1 MKIFILIF
9 LLTISFISYS
19 DDKIDIIIIK
29 KSERKLFAIKDDLIV
44 KEFDIALG
52 KNPIGHKKIEGDK
65 KTPEGYYF
73 VDGKNSKSKFFLSL
87 HISYPNFHD
96 KKIASKNKVDPGKHI
111 AIHGLPSIFL
121 LSQYLYNSPDWTDGC
136 IALSNSDMKDLWDI
150 TNEGTQ
156 ILIRP

>member
-1 MKIFILIF
+1 MKFNLNGKLIWSSISKMNSFNTFSNRAYNNYILNENN
-9 LLTISFISYS
+9 LTF
-19 DDKIDIIIIK
+19 
-29 KSERKLFAIKDDLIV
+29 
-44 KEFDIALG
+44 
-52 KNPIGHKKIEGDK
+52 
-65 KTPEGYYF
+65 
-73 VDGKNSKSKFFLSL
+73 NSKSKFFLSL

-96 KKIASKNKVDPGKHI
+96 KKIASKNKVNPGKHI

-136 IALSNSDMKDLWDI
+136 IALSNSDIKDLWDI

>member
-19 DDKIDIIIIK
+19 EDKIDIIIIK

-73 VDGKNSKSKFFLSL
+73 VDGKNSKSKFFL
-87 HISYPNFHD
+87 
-96 KKIASKNKVDPGKHI
+96 
-111 AIHGLPSIFL
+111 
-121 LSQYLYNSPDWTDGC
+121 
-136 IALSNSDMKDLWDI
+136 
-150 TNEGTQ
+150 
-156 ILIRP
+156 